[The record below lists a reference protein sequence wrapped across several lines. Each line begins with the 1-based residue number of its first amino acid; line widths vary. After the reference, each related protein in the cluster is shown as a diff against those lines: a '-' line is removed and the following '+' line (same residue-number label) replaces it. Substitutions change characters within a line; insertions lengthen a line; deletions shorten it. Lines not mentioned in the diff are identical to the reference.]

1 LERFLDTTKANLF
14 FANGV
19 IMVEGWSEEILIP
32 AIAQRLYEQGTI
44 SKNLTQA
51 GVSIVNVGNT
61 AFQQYSRIYL
71 RADDSK
77 QINIPVSVI
86 TDVDVRA
93 YKLHIDKDEDGAI
106 IKTYIKED
114 EVEVQEKSEK
124 KKTEIVKKYNDQNVK
139 TFVAENWTLEYALLK
154 STSLS
159 KLFSDAFKKVHPQIN
174 LDIVE
179 EELGKKLIS
188 KLYKTQI
195 AYEIATNIELNSVL
209 PINEDDAS
217 IKYIIDAIKHACN
230 D

>member
-1 LERFLDTTKANLF
+1 
-14 FANGV
+14 
-19 IMVEGWSEEILIP
+19 MVEGWSEEILIP

-195 AYEIATNIELNSVL
+195 AYEIAANIELNSVL